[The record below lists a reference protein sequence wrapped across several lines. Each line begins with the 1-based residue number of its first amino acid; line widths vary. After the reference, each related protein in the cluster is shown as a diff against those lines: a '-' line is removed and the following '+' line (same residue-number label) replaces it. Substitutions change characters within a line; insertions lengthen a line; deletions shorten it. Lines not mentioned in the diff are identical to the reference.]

1 MEKNK
6 YHLNAF
12 YSTTFTIRSH
22 DVVPTSKKRLNFLS
36 SHKGFLSIMATP
48 FMVAI

>member
-1 MEKNK
+1 MEKST

-12 YSTTFTIRSH
+12 YSATFTIPCH
-22 DVVPTSKKRLNFLS
+22 DMVPTSKKRLNFLS
-36 SHKGFLSIMATP
+36 SHKGYLSTMATP